1 MSESDPTYVLGQSD
15 EEHQRLQQ
23 QAALL
28 RPMTERFFRT
38 AGLSPGMR
46 VLDIGSGAGDVAF
59 LAADIVGPGGQVVGV
74 DMDGRA
80 LETARDRAQRLGLAQ
95 VSFFE
100 GDVRTLP
107 LEDQFDA
114 VIGRLVL
121 LYMANPA
128 EGLAGVSARVRS
140 GGLVA
145 FQEMDMD
152 RDVIARTF
160 PPDNDALWN
169 QTGRA
174 IVETFTRA
182 GVHARM
188 GRKLMQTFLDAGLP
202 APRFMDET
210 SIGGGPEYAGYSW
223 LANTLASLVPM
234 AAKLGVDHPATDGLG
249 ARIRDDAVARRLLRV
264 DAVAGRRV
272 GYQALTLVTGRRRPL
287 PARQT
292 RLVPRQL
299 RSHNFEVPPRVRPSR
314 LHRTGI
320 GPRLRRRGGPPR

>member
-1 MSESDPTYVLGQSD
+1 MSESDPTYVLGRSD

-80 LETARDRAQRLGLAQ
+80 LETARDRARRLGLAQ

-249 ARIRDDAVARRLLRV
+249 ARIRDDAVARRLLV
-264 DAVAGRRV
+264 WTPSLV
-272 GYQALTLVTGRRRPL
+272 GAWATKP
-287 PARQT
+287 
-292 RLVPRQL
+292 
-299 RSHNFEVPPRVRPSR
+299 
-314 LHRTGI
+314 
-320 GPRLRRRGGPPR
+320 